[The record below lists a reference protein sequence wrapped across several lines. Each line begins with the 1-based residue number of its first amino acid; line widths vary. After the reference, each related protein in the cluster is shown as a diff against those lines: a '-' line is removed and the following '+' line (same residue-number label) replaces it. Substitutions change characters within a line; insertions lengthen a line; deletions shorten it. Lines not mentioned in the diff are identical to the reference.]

1 MGINMIK
8 ARYFIVLIFLSLIGP
23 LTFAQDLKTMFDEA
37 KGLMDRQQYALAM
50 GRFKQISSL
59 EQDNDLVR
67 YAKFYQAISAYHS
80 GDAAM
85 AAQLFTQVEEKYPDW
100 SESANEVNFWQA
112 KIAFENQEI
121 EKGLEYLKAIGD
133 SSFKDEIEAL
143 KIKSLSNEM
152 DIDRLKTLLK
162 SYPDPVIASHLLTS
176 LLTKNVMDR
185 DFALIDSLISTFEVS
200 PEANIDGVD
209 FSPKKEV
216 YNIGL
221 FFPFQ
226 YSSDSLSLIRMMND
240 WPVQFL
246 QGMKLGLEKLAEE
259 NININLMTFDTKT
272 SATTTRA
279 ILADP
284 KLKELDLIV
293 GPAYPGPI
301 GEVARFSKENKINF
315 INPLSSNGEILIDN
329 PFAFLYYPSNESL
342 AISAAEYTR
351 KHLTKNKNVAIFYAS
366 EADKSRA
373 QLYRKLIEKD
383 SFNVVIDQ
391 MVKPNESV
399 KIQQMLVEKIKVDK
413 DSTERANMIAE
424 MDSLLEA
431 GVAGWE
437 KYSEDDFLNEELG
450 IMPDSI
456 GHVFI
461 ASDIPSL
468 SASVIS
474 GIDARED
481 TIYYVGSSRWLSS
494 EQSISFQQLERVEA
508 VFTGSNWIDYD
519 KTSVKEFRERYLKMF
534 SAVPKKEDRLGDA
547 YIGYDIMVT
556 YGRLLSRYGK
566 YFQLG
571 LKNQKMVPGE
581 LTESFNYQFS
591 NDNSYTPILRMVDS
605 KVQKSNN

>member
-1 MGINMIK
+1 MIK
-8 ARYFIVLIFLSLIGP
+8 TRCFIVLIFLSLVGHSA
-23 LTFAQDLKTMFDEA
+23 FAQDIKTMFDEA
-37 KGLMDRQQYALAM
+37 KALLDREQYALAM
-50 GRFKQISSL
+50 GRFKQISAL

-67 YAKFYQAISAYHS
+67 YANFYEAISAYHS
-80 GDAAM
+80 GDIAM
-85 AAQLFTQVEEKYPDW
+85 AQQLFTELEEKYPNW
-100 SESANEVNFWQA
+100 SESANEIYLWQA
-112 KIAFENQEI
+112 KIAFENGEL
-121 EKGLEYLKAIGD
+121 EDGLNYLETIND
-133 SSFKDEIEAL
+133 ESFKEEIQAL
-143 KIKSLSNEM
+143 KIKHLENVK
-152 DIDRLKTLLK
+152 DRDLLK
-162 SYPDPVIASHLLTS
+162 SLLQSHPDPIIASNLLTS
-176 LLTKNVMDR
+176 LLAENVMDR
-185 DFALIDSLISTFEVS
+185 NSVLIDSLITTFKIN

-226 YSSDSLSLIRMMND
+226 YNSDSVSLVRMMND
-240 WPVQFL
+240 WPVRFL

-284 KLKELDLIV
+284 KLKEVDLIV

-301 GEVARFSKENKINF
+301 GEVVRFSKENKINF

-373 QLYRKLIEKD
+373 QLYRRLIEKD

-391 MVKPNESV
+391 MVRPNESV

-424 MDSLLEA
+424 MDSLLDA
-431 GVAGWE
+431 GVKKWE
-437 KYSEDDFLNEELG
+437 KYSEDDFLDEKFG

-456 GHVFI
+456 GHIFI

-519 KTSVKEFRERYLKMF
+519 KASVKEFRERYLKMF

-556 YGRLLSRYGK
+556 YGRLLSQYGK

-571 LKNQKMVPGE
+571 LKTRKTVPGE
-581 LTESFNYQFS
+581 LTERFSYQLS
-591 NDNSYTPILRMVDS
+591 NDNRYTPILRMVDS
-605 KVQKSNN
+605 KVKQSNN

>member
-1 MGINMIK
+1 MIIK
-8 ARYFIVLIFLSLIGP
+8 TRCFIVLIFLSLVGHSS
-23 LTFAQDLKTMFDEA
+23 FAQDIKIMFDEA
-37 KGLMDRQQYALAM
+37 KALLDREQYALAM
-50 GRFKQISSL
+50 GRFNQISAL
-59 EQDNDLVR
+59 GQDNDLVR
-67 YAKFYQAISAYHS
+67 YANFYHAISAYHS

-85 AAQLFTQVEEKYPDW
+85 AQGLFTQLEENYPDW
-100 SESANEVNFWQA
+100 SESANEINLWQA
-112 KIAFENQEI
+112 KIAFENGELENGLNHLETITDDNFKEEI
-121 EKGLEYLKAIGD
+121 D
-133 SSFKDEIEAL
+133 AL
-143 KIKSLSNEM
+143 KIEYLTKEKDRERLKSL
-152 DIDRLKTLLK
+152 LLH
-162 SYPDPVIASHLLTS
+162 YPDPIIASNLLTS
-176 LLTKNVMDR
+176 LLSENVMDR
-185 DFALIDSLISTFEVS
+185 NFVLIDSLITTFNITPKV
-200 PEANIDGVD
+200 NIDGMNL
-209 FSPKKEV
+209 SPKKEV

-226 YSSDSLSLIRMMND
+226 YNGDSANLVRMMND
-240 WPVQFL
+240 WPVRFL

-301 GEVARFSKENKINF
+301 GEVVRFSKENKINF

-366 EADKSRA
+366 EADKPRA

-383 SFNVVIDQ
+383 SFNVVIEQ
-391 MVKPNESV
+391 MIRPNESV

-413 DSTERANMIAE
+413 DSAERARMIAE
-424 MDSLLEA
+424 MDSLLDA
-431 GVAGWE
+431 GVKKWE
-437 KYSEDDFLNEELG
+437 KYSKDDFLNEELG
-450 IMPDSI
+450 IMPDSL
-456 GHVFI
+456 GHIFI

-508 VFTGSNWIDYD
+508 VFTGSNWIDYE
-519 KTSVKEFRERYLKMF
+519 KPSVKEFRERFLKKF

-556 YGRLLSRYGK
+556 YGRLLSQYGK
-566 YFQLG
+566 YFQFG
-571 LKNQKMVPGE
+571 LKTKQMVPGE
-581 LTESFNYQFS
+581 LTDNFSYQLS
-591 NDNSYTPILRMVDS
+591 NDNRYTPILRMVDS
-605 KVQKSNN
+605 KVKQSNN

>member
-1 MGINMIK
+1 MIIK
-8 ARYFIVLIFLSLIGP
+8 TRCFIVLTFLLFVGSSA
-23 LTFAQDLKTMFDEA
+23 FAQDIKSMFDEA
-37 KGLMDRQQYALAM
+37 KSLLDRDQYALAM
-50 GRFKQISSL
+50 GRFKQITAL
-59 EQDNDLVR
+59 DQDNDLVR
-67 YAKFYQAISAYHS
+67 YAGFYEAISAYHS

-85 AAQLFTQVEEKYPDW
+85 AQQLFAQLEEKYPNW
-100 SESANEVNFWQA
+100 SESANEINFWQA
-112 KIAFENQEI
+112 KIALESGEFETGLNRLASINDDNFKEEI
-121 EKGLEYLKAIGD
+121 EV
-133 SSFKDEIEAL
+133 L
-143 KIKSLSNEM
+143 KIEHLAKLKDRDQLKSL
-152 DIDRLKTLLK
+152 LKDH
-162 SYPDPVIASHLLTS
+162 PDPIIASNLLTS
-176 LLTKNVMDR
+176 LLSENVMDR
-185 DFALIDSLISTFEVS
+185 NFVLIDSLITTFKIN

-209 FSPKKEV
+209 FSPKKDV

-226 YSSDSLSLIRMMND
+226 YGSDSISLVRMMND
-240 WPVQFL
+240 WPVRFL

-301 GEVARFSKENKINF
+301 GEVVRFSKENKINF

-342 AISAAEYTR
+342 AISAAEYAR
-351 KHLTKNKNVAIFYAS
+351 KYLTKNKNVAIFYAS
-366 EADKSRA
+366 EADKPRA

-383 SFNVVIDQ
+383 TFNVVIEQ
-391 MVKPNESV
+391 MVRPNESA
-399 KIQQMLVEKIKVDK
+399 KIQQMLVEKVKVDK
-413 DSTERANMIAE
+413 DSARRARMVAE
-424 MDSLLEA
+424 MDSLLNA
-431 GVAGWE
+431 GVKKWE
-437 KYSEDDFLNEELG
+437 KYSGDDFLEEKLG

-456 GHVFI
+456 GHIFI

-519 KTSVKEFRERYLKMF
+519 KASVKEFRERYLKRF

-556 YGRLLSRYGK
+556 YGRLLNQYGK

-571 LKNQKMVPGE
+571 LKTVKTVPGE
-581 LTESFNYQFS
+581 LTERFSYQLS
-591 NDNSYTPILRMVDS
+591 NDNRYTPILRMVDS
-605 KVQKSNN
+605 KVKKSNN

>member
-1 MGINMIK
+1 MMK
-8 ARYFIVLIFLSLIGP
+8 TRYFIVLIFLSLVGSSAI
-23 LTFAQDLKTMFDEA
+23 AQDVKMMFDEA
-37 KGLMDRQQYALAM
+37 KGLLDREQYALAM

-67 YAKFYQAISAYHS
+67 YAGFYQAISAYHS

-85 AAQLFTQVEEKYPDW
+85 AAQLFTQLKEKYPDW
-100 SESANEVNFWQA
+100 SESVNEVNFWQA
-112 KIAFENQEI
+112 KIALEEGAFEE
-121 EKGLEYLKAIGD
+121 GLNYLELID
-133 SSFKDEIEAL
+133 DESFKDEIEVL
-143 KIKSLSNEM
+143 KSQSISNVKDRDHLKS
-152 DIDRLKTLLK
+152 LLK
-162 SYPDPVIASHLLTS
+162 SHSDSVVASRLLTL
-176 LLTKNVMDR
+176 LLTESVMDR
-185 DFALIDSLISTFEVS
+185 NLVLIDSLITTFKINPEV
-200 PEANIDGVD
+200 NIDGVD

-226 YSSDSLSLIRMMND
+226 YGSDSISLVRMMND
-240 WPVQFL
+240 WPVRFL

-301 GEVARFSKENKINF
+301 GEVVRFSKENKINF

-366 EADKSRA
+366 EADKPRA
-373 QLYRKLIEKD
+373 QLYRRLIEKD
-383 SFNVVIDQ
+383 TFNVVIEQ
-391 MVKPNESV
+391 MVRPNESA

-413 DSTERANMIAE
+413 DSAERARMIAE
-424 MDSLLEA
+424 MDSLLDA
-431 GVAGWE
+431 GVKRWE
-437 KYSEDDFLNEELG
+437 KYSGDDFREEKLG

-456 GHVFI
+456 GHIFI

-519 KTSVKEFRERYLKMF
+519 KASVREFRKRYLEMF

-556 YGRLLSRYGK
+556 YGRLLSQYGK
-566 YFQLG
+566 YFQFG
-571 LKNQKMVPGE
+571 LKTTNTIQGE
-581 LTESFNYQFS
+581 LTESFNYQLT
-591 NDNSYTPILRMVDS
+591 NDNRYTPILRMVDS
-605 KVQKSNN
+605 KVKKSNN